1 MQLQNPPAE
10 VVRTWSLQ
18 GSYARGKK
26 HRDPKKLLWSLPR
39 DKLLNKNKQNNPPK
53 KNPTPPTNP
62 QNKHLC
68 LTLAE
73 QNLSVSDYNYFCFLV
88 VIDPL
93 AAWL

>member
-1 MQLQNPPAE
+1 MQGERNTEIQKSFSGLCPERQALKQKQTKQPP
-10 VVRTWSLQ
+10 
-18 GSYARGKK
+18 
-26 HRDPKKLLWSLPR
+26 
-39 DKLLNKNKQNNPPK
+39 PPK

-88 VIDPL
+88 IIDPL